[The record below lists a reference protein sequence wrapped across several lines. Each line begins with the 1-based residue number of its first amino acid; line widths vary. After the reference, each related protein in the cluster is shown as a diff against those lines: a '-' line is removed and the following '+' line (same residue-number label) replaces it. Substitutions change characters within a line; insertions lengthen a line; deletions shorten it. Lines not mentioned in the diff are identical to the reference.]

1 MKQENKKSKIC
12 IIGHTKGIG
21 KAVAELFEQKQF
33 EVIGL
38 SRSNGYDLSGNLQNI
53 MNKLNDCEYIVI
65 NAYAGKNQLEL
76 LKRIYN
82 KYQDKN
88 KKVARTRRLFLGWR

>member
-1 MKQENKKSKIC
+1 MKKEKKKNKIC
-12 IIGHTKGIG
+12 IIGHTQGIG

-53 MNKLNDCEYIVI
+53 MNL
-65 NAYAGKNQLEL
+65 
-76 LKRIYN
+76 
-82 KYQDKN
+82 DKN
-88 KKVARTRRLFLGWR
+88 